1 MSWAPSPINNL
12 VPGNFDNYEKLLN
25 ELNSEYKGVVVMQH
39 SSSTILSAS
48 TALLPVKAYPLAAA
62 PSPVPAGI
70 VAASLGVLNIIC
82 VVPAAVVKP
91 LLAAIAALAAAAVLA
106 TAALTL
112 GKNIVVT
119 LNPDI
124 AGKGQR
130 YLGARYTVAGTY
142 NAGKVTADIVETIG
156 DGQKYYASGFTVS

>member
-1 MSWAPSPINNL
+1 M
-12 VPGNFDNYEKLLN
+12 FTDKLLRV
-25 ELNSEYKGVVVMQH
+25 SEDQAVTSTAVSTNTIDLGSARDIGEGTSLYMNFAVTEAFANGTSITFEVITSASDNLSTPTVIG
-39 SSSTILSAS
+39 SST
-48 TALLPVKAYPLAAA
+48 
-62 PSPVPAGI
+62 
-70 VAASLGVLNIIC
+70 
-82 VVPAAVVKP
+82 AV
-91 LLAAIAALAAAAVLA
+91 A

-112 GKNIVVT
+112 GKNVVVR

-124 AGKGQR
+124 GGKGQR